1 MSKHKATDTILET
14 SNLTTPGATH
24 TWEDLVKAV
33 SEPTAAQLDL
43 YAITTAPAALVE
55 RGSHIGSDKIITDM
69 VRLYG
74 TAAEFYPKATPAQ
87 RGLLLG
93 FSTTLLSVA
102 VYSGVKL
109 RGMVGHRG
117 STVDDREATKAADAT
132 TAATTYEEGIAVRDR
147 LNTALEVAIDGDPTL
162 SSRLDSARGR
172 VQDHPALTTSL
183 TGLVKFARALL
194 HDKSSRV
201 GARLSDGGLTD
212 TQLDAVAALAAKVE
226 STGAVATGARKQ
238 GPVSQAELDFQD
250 GVCLAYLEKIMKVW
264 NGAHEHDPA
273 IPQLLPIATRPIFA
287 PTRKRA
293 AAAPAEPAAPAPV
306 PAAPAV
312 DAAASDPK
320 KPA

>member
-1 MSKHKATDTILET
+1 MSKPKATDTTPET
-14 SNLTTPGATH
+14 FNPPTTGANH
-24 TWEDLVKAV
+24 TWEDLVKVV
-33 SEPTAAQLDL
+33 SEPTAAQLEL
-43 YAITTAPAALVE
+43 YAISAAPAALVE
-55 RGSHIGSDKIITDM
+55 RGSHIGSDKILTDM

-74 TAAEFYPKATPAQ
+74 IAAEFYPKVTPAQ

-109 RGMVGHRG
+109 RGLLGHRG
-117 STVDDREATKAADAT
+117 ATADDREATKAADAT

-147 LNTALEVAIDGDPTL
+147 LNTAIEVAIDGDPTL
-162 SSRLDSARGR
+162 TSRLDSARGR

-183 TGLVKFARALL
+183 LGLVKLGRGLL

-201 GARLSDGGLTD
+201 GARLADGGLTD
-212 TQLDAVAALAAKVE
+212 VELDAAAALAAKVE
-226 STGAVATGARKQ
+226 STGAVAAGARKQ

-273 IPQLLPIATRPIFA
+273 IPQLLPIATRSIFA
-287 PTRKRA
+287 PTRKRGA
-293 AAAPAEPAAPAPV
+293 AAAPAPV
-306 PAAPAV
+306 PAVEAPA
-312 DAAASDPK
+312 DPATGDPK

>member
-1 MSKHKATDTILET
+1 VSKPKATDTTPET
-14 SNLTTPGATH
+14 SNLASTGATH

-43 YAITTAPAALVE
+43 YAVSTAPAALVE
-55 RGSHIGSDKIITDM
+55 RGSHIGSDKILTDM
-69 VRLYG
+69 VRLCG

-132 TAATTYEEGIAVRDR
+132 TAATTYEEGTAVRDR

-162 SSRLDSARGR
+162 TSRLDSARGR

-183 TGLVKFARALL
+183 LGLVKFGRGLL

-201 GARLSDGGLTD
+201 GARLADGGLTEA
-212 TQLDAVAALAAKVE
+212 QLDAVTALAAKVE

-287 PTRKRA
+287 PTRKRTA
-293 AAAPAEPAAPAPV
+293 AAAAEPAAPAAV
-306 PAAPAV
+306 PAAPA
-312 DAAASDPK
+312 AADPADPK